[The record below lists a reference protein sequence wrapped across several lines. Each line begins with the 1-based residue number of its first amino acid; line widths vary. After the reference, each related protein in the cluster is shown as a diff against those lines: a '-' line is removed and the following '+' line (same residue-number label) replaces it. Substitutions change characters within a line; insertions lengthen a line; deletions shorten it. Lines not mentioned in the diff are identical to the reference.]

1 MTQVQ
6 DKNMNVILRTALL
19 LSLFVHLSGLFYK
32 IAIQESKVSRVQEEQ
47 RIPIFLNNDEVQ
59 QTKMAK
65 SMQIV
70 DNVKN
75 LEKKKPVESRFL
87 SHSDQSVDR
96 QTVSKAIG
104 SFKEAG
110 LGVKDGTES
119 EARQNKKKKSVSLS
133 DLSFNSKEFQA
144 PDRSISQ
151 LGLSNGIKGIKG
163 LGKSNDYVDD
173 VPLADITQLNT
184 IEYKYYGFYHRIKQK
199 LEQHWGRSLRK
210 KAENLYKSGRRIASN
225 EDKITA
231 LEITIDSTGNITN
244 IAVKSTSGVKEL
256 DDAAIESFNK
266 AGPFPNPP
274 KGMMKGGIAKIE
286 WGFVVKS

>member
-1 MTQVQ
+1 MTQVH
-6 DKNMNVILRTALL
+6 DRKLNTILRTALL

-32 IAIQESKVSRVQEEQ
+32 IAIEESKISRVEDEQ
-47 RIPIFLNNDEVQ
+47 RIPIFLNSDEAPR
-59 QTKMAK
+59 TKLAK

-110 LGVKDGTES
+110 LGVKNGS
-119 EARQNKKKKSVSLS
+119 EAEAKQQKKKKTVSFS
-133 DLSFNSKEFQA
+133 DLSLNSKDFKA
-144 PDRSISQ
+144 PDRTLSQ
-151 LGLSNGIKGIKG
+151 LGLSHGVKGVKG

-173 VPLADITQLNT
+173 IPLADLTQLNT

-225 EDKITA
+225 EDKITS
-231 LEITIDSTGNITN
+231 LEIIIDSAGNITN

-274 KGMMKGGIAKIE
+274 KGMLKGGMAKIE